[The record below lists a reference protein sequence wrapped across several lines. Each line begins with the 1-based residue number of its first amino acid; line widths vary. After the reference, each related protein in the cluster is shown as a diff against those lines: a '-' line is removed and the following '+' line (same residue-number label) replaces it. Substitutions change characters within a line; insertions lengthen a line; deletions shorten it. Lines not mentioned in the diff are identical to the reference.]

1 MSLRVKREVARGEPF
16 VIEIDGEPIQAY
28 PGETVAT
35 ILIVN
40 RIALAGTV
48 AAHPITRGYYCGM
61 GVCWECAVRI
71 NGRSVVR
78 ACMEPAVKG
87 LKVETCLDVGY
98 L

>member
-1 MSLRVKREVARGEPF
+1 
-16 VIEIDGEPIQAY
+16 
-28 PGETVAT
+28 
-35 ILIVN
+35 
-40 RIALAGTV
+40 
-48 AAHPITRGYYCGM
+48 M

-87 LKVETCLDVGY
+87 LQVETCLDVGD

>member
-40 RIALAGTV
+40 RIALARTV

-87 LKVETCLDVGY
+87 LKVETCLDVGD

>member
-1 MSLRVKREVARGEPF
+1 MSPRVEHEVARGEPF
-16 VIEIDGEPIQAY
+16 DIEIDGQLIQAY
-28 PGETVAT
+28 PGETVAA

-40 RIALAGTV
+40 RIPLTA
-48 AAHPITRGYYCGM
+48 AAHPIPRGYYCGM
-61 GVCWECAVRI
+61 GGCWECAVRI

-87 LKVETCLDVGY
+87 LKVETYLDVVD

>member
-1 MSLRVKREVARGEPF
+1 MSPRVEHEVARGEPF
-16 VIEIDGEPIQAY
+16 DIEIDGQPIKAY
-28 PGETVAT
+28 PGETVAA
-35 ILIVN
+35 ILTVN
-40 RIALAGTV
+40 RIALARTD

-87 LKVETCLDVGY
+87 LKVETCLDVGD

>member
-16 VIEIDGEPIQAY
+16 VIEIDGEPIRAY
-28 PGETVAT
+28 PGETVAA

-40 RIALAGTV
+40 RIALARTV
-48 AAHPITRGYYCGM
+48 AAHLITRGYYCGM

-87 LKVETCLDVGY
+87 LKVETCLDVGD

>member
-1 MSLRVKREVARGEPF
+1 MSPRVEREVTRGEPF
-16 VIEIDGEPIQAY
+16 DIEIDGQLIQAY
-28 PGETVAT
+28 PGETVAA

-40 RIALAGTV
+40 RIALARTV

-71 NGRSVVR
+71 NGLSVVR

-87 LKVETCLDVGY
+87 LKVETY

>member
-1 MSLRVKREVARGEPF
+1 MSPRVEHEVARGEPF
-16 VIEIDGEPIQAY
+16 DIEIDGQPIKAY
-28 PGETVAT
+28 PGETVAA

-40 RIALAGTV
+40 RIPLTD

-87 LKVETCLDVGY
+87 LKVETYLDVVD